1 MSGTVSP
8 LMAKPVPL
16 TLACETLRLAL
27 PGLLKVII
35 CVFVTPMG
43 TLPKLTLAGDTEIC
57 CCTAVPERPIV
68 TGPLALLTT
77 LALPVTLPELVGAKT
92 TLNVAV
98 CPAASVA
105 VSPLV
110 MYPAGTLIAEMFT
123 MVLPALVSVT
133 VCALLLLPRE
143 TFPKLSEA
151 GLAESCKV
159 EATPV
164 PLRATLVGEFG
175 ALLAKEMLPVREP
188 VLAGVNATSRF
199 ALCPGSKLKGTTSPV
214 NPNPLPETLAC
225 DTERF
230 AVPEF
235 VSVMV

>member
-1 MSGTVSP
+1 MV
-8 LMAKPVPL
+8 KPAPVTP
-16 TLACETLRLAL
+16 ACEIFRLAL
-27 PGLLKVII
+27 PGLLKVSV

-43 TLPKLTLAGDTEIC
+43 TLPKLTLAGDTEISG
-57 CCTAVPERPIV
+57 CTPVPDSAIATV
-68 TGPLALLTT
+68 LLALLAT
-77 LALPVTLPELVGAKT
+77 LALPVTLPELAGAKA

-98 CPAASVA
+98 CPGPSVV

-110 MYPAGTLIAEMFT
+110 MNPVGMPIAEMLT
-123 MVLPALVSVT
+123 LVLPVLASVT
-133 VCALLLLPRE
+133 VCALLLPP
-143 TFPKLSEA
+143 TGIFPKLSEA

-199 ALCPGSKLKGTTSPV
+199 ALCPGSKL
-214 NPNPLPETLAC
+214 
-225 DTERF
+225 
-230 AVPEF
+230 
-235 VSVMV
+235 